1 MAIVFHA
8 DDYGITTEQARS
20 ILALCDTRDGNGVLT
35 SISAFANSPA
45 FEESATLAA
54 PYIERK
60 SLKIGVHLN
69 LVEGFPCSEAT
80 NVPLLVR
87 ERGTFCN
94 DFTTLLM
101 LSKGSQRVALRSQI
115 ERECR
120 AQIERFLT
128 AFPAQRG
135 TLRIDSHQHTH
146 AIPLVFDALL
156 AAVRACGC
164 TLEHVRT
171 PVEPLSPHLA
181 TTTAVRRLSV
191 VNLAKD
197 MLISTLWRSNRGKL
211 PANCNTSLFCGVLLS
226 GRMELIDSN
235 LIHEFETL
243 AAKRGE
249 TCEIADDGNKDACPA
264 EKNSPTDAERTSPAV
279 EVLFH
284 PVSVP
289 REQCLDPTNEPFARA
304 CTSSSRD
311 AEAQALVRLR
321 ETYKRPYVEGSM

>member
-1 MAIVFHA
+1 MTIIFHA
-8 DDYGITTEQARS
+8 DDYGITAEQARS

-35 SISAFANSPA
+35 SVSAFANSPA
-45 FEESATLAA
+45 FEESATLAT

-69 LVEGFPCSEAT
+69 LVEGFPCSKAT
-80 NVPLLVR
+80 NVPLLVG
-87 ERGTFCN
+87 ERGAFCN
-94 DFTTLLM
+94 DFTKLLM

-120 AQIERFLT
+120 AQIERFLA

-181 TTTAVRRLSV
+181 TATAVRRLSV
-191 VNLAKD
+191 INLAKD

-235 LIHEFETL
+235 LVHEFEIL
-243 AAKRGE
+243 AAKRGGA
-249 TCEIADDGNKDACPA
+249 CEIAADENKDAYPA
-264 EKNSPTDAERTSPAV
+264 EKHSPIKSERTCPPV

-289 REQCLDPTNEPFARA
+289 REQCLDPANEPFTQA

-321 ETYKRPYVEGSM
+321 ETYRRPYIEESI